1 MIVVTISSHT
11 VSCSQG
17 GSAHLGVG
25 VIAITTLC
33 TTASSIA
40 QELVAHRRMSKGTCM
55 TLFTILTVTSH
66 NTKDVNSY
74 NRYIQARNTAS
85 HAIRNARRRFESSLA
100 HECKSNNKAVW
111 NYVNSQ
117 KKSGGKNLQ
126 LRKGDGSFTKDDAST
141 AEVLNQKYYD
151 TFTKENMEE
160 LPSINSKPQLISRLS
175 LFKVTR
181 EQVLQVLKDLRIDK
195 SPGVDGI
202 HPHILKELYD
212 SISYPLS
219 LIFQDCIK
227 SGIIPQQWKDAI
239 IAPIFKK
246 GDRSLAKNIDLYH

>member
-1 MIVVTISSHT
+1 MVCRKH
-11 VSCSQG
+11 
-17 GSAHLGVG
+17 SAWIHY
-25 VIAITTLC
+25 
-33 TTASSIA
+33 
-40 QELVAHRRMSKGTCM
+40 
-55 TLFTILTVTSH
+55 H
-66 NTKDVNSY
+66 NTKDINSY
-74 NRYIQARNTAS
+74 NRYIQACNTAS

-100 HECKSNNKAVW
+100 YECKSNNKAVW

-126 LRKGDGSFTKDDAST
+126 LQEGDGSFTKDDAST
-141 AEVLNQKYYD
+141 AEVLNQKYYN

-175 LFKVTR
+175 FFKVTR
-181 EQVLQVLKDLRIDK
+181 EQVLQVLKDLRVNK

-202 HPHILKELYD
+202 HPHILKELSD

-227 SGIIPQQWKDAI
+227 SGIIPQ
-239 IAPIFKK
+239 
-246 GDRSLAKNIDLYH
+246 